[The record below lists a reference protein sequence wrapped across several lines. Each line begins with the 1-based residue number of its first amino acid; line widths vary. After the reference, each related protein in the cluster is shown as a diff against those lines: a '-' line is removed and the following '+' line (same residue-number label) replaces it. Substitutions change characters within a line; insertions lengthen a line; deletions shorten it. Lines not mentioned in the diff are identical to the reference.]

1 VPGSEVVPPERHR
14 AAVRRPDAAPAAV
27 GTALGVDIGGT
38 KIAVALTRG
47 AEILEHTVTPT
58 PVDDLAA
65 LIEAVDGLVRPYLT
79 RSLVA
84 GVGVCAPGL
93 VDPSTGLIGHCANVP
108 AIIGAP
114 LEGLLS
120 ERLGAPVRVEN
131 DANAAAWAEHRFGAA
146 REWRASFFLTVST
159 GVGGGYVSEH
169 GLHRGRRG
177 YAADVGHI
185 TLVQDG
191 RRCSCGE
198 RGCVEAYSSGKAI
211 AERASEAYGRLVTT
225 REAFELARGSDP
237 VAAALLADAARALA
251 TALMTVTKVV
261 DPDGLV
267 IGGGVAANEPWFV
280 DQVRAHLEASLL
292 TYRPVPLEV
301 AQLGDRAGVI
311 GAASLS
317 R

>member
-1 VPGSEVVPPERHR
+1 MESAHAPRDGGARDERR
-14 AAVRRPDAAPAAV
+14 
-27 GTALGVDIGGT
+27 TALGVDIGGT

-47 AEILEHTVTPT
+47 GEVVEHVMAPT
-58 PVDDLAA
+58 PVDDLGT
-65 LIEAVDGLVRPYLT
+65 LIESIDTLVRRFVT
-79 RSLVA
+79 RYEVA
-84 GVGVCAPGL
+84 SVGVCAPGL

-108 AIIGAP
+108 AIIGTPFEA
-114 LEGLLS
+114 LLRD
-120 ERLGAPVRVEN
+120 RLCLPVRVEN
-131 DANAAAWAEHRFGAA
+131 DANAAAWAEHQFGAA
-146 REWRASFFLTVST
+146 RPWSASFFLTVST
-159 GVGGGYVSEH
+159 GVGGGFVSEN
-169 GLHRGRRG
+169 GLHRGCHG

-198 RGCVEAYSSGKAI
+198 RGCVEAYSSGKAV
-211 AERASEAYGRLVTT
+211 AERASEAYGRPVTT
-225 REAFELARGSDP
+225 RETFRLAREADP
-237 VAAALLADAARALA
+237 VAAAIVADAARALA

-267 IGGGVAANEPWFV
+267 MGGGVAANEPWFV
-280 DQVRAHLEASLL
+280 DQVRAHLDASLL